1 MKILQVCKK
10 FPYPPKDGEMIAIF
24 NFSESFVALGHELTL
39 LSLNT
44 NKHYYNIK
52 NLPQNIKN
60 KIDFEAIDINTNI
73 NFFNALSSF
82 IHNTPYNIDR
92 FYSVDFDKKIIELL
106 SKNTYDLILLEGLPL
121 LLYINT
127 IKKYSTAHISYR
139 AHNVEYE
146 IWERLSFNASNI
158 LKKKYYKLLS
168 KQIKDFEKNN
178 IPKVDSVVTISERDA
193 EILKSITNIK
203 NNYTAPACIS
213 PDNIHIN
220 STQTN
225 YNSLFFLGALDWLPN
240 LEGIEWFL
248 QDVFPLVINK
258 MPDTKVYI
266 AGRNTPE
273 KIKQYSNK
281 NIIVLGEINDIS
293 KYMNAHQI
301 MIVPL
306 LSGGGMRIKI
316 IEAMLYGKA
325 ILSTSI
331 GAEGIADENSIIR
344 CDNATIF
351 AEACVSMLA
360 DKNKQIELGEKAKHV
375 ASEKYTALNVTRN
388 LLSFYNQTFNIH

>member
-44 NKHYYNIK
+44 NKHYISENNIPVDIAYKYNFQI
-52 NLPQNIKN
+52 
-60 KIDFEAIDINTNI
+60 IDINTDLKLLD
-73 NFFNALSSF
+73 ALSSYF
-82 IHNTPYNIDR
+82 NNTPYNIDR

-106 SKNTYDLILLEGLPL
+106 SKNTYDFILLEGLPL

-127 IKKYSTAHISYR
+127 FKKYSTAHISYR

-146 IWERLSFNASNI
+146 IWERLSNNSSNFF
-158 LKKKYYKLLS
+158 KKKYYKLLS
-168 KQIKDFEKNN
+168 KQVKDFEKNN

-193 EILKSITNIK
+193 SILKSITNIK
-203 NNYTAPACIS
+203 SNYTAPACIS
-213 PDNIHIN
+213 PDNIHIDI
-220 STQTN
+220 TQTS

-248 QDVFPLVINK
+248 QDVFPLVIDK
-258 MPDTKVYI
+258 MSDTTFYI

-281 NIIVLGEINDIS
+281 NIMVLGEIDDIS
-293 KYMNAHQI
+293 NYMNAHQI

-316 IEAMLYGKA
+316 IEAMLYGKT
-325 ILSTSI
+325 IISTNI

-351 AEACVSMLA
+351 AEACINMLA
-360 DKNKQIELGEKAKHV
+360 NKNKQIELGDKAKQV